1 MRRFFSVL
9 ISILIGLPLIVL
21 AVANRQPVILN
32 LLPEGLQDLS
42 PVTYQVSVPL
52 FLVILLGALL
62 GLLIGFV
69 WEFIREYRQRSDA
82 NRKQR
87 EVKRLRREVKRL
99 KEQVGEEQDDILAL
113 LEDT

>member
-1 MRRFFSVL
+1 MRYISYFIWIVL
-9 ISILIGLPLIVL
+9 CVALVIL

-32 LLPEGLQDLS
+32 LLPEGMHDLM

-52 FLVILLGALL
+52 FLVILLGVFL

-69 WEFIREYRQRSDA
+69 WEFIREYRHRA
-82 NRKQR
+82 AAARTER

-99 KEQVGEEQDDILAL
+99 KEQVGEEQDEILAL
-113 LEDT
+113 LDDI